1 MLSPQADHTPLA
13 PRRAALAS
21 AVGNILEWYDFAV
34 YAFFAATMGR
44 LFFPRSD
51 EIDSLII
58 TFGVFAAGHLMRPIG
73 GILFG
78 HIGDRYGRRPVLV
91 GSMVAMALA
100 TVAIG
105 LLPTVQQIGPLAAA
119 LLVFF
124 RMLQGFSIGGEYT
137 GSVCYCAECAADG
150 HRGLLCTAS
159 ILGAGVGTLLGSAAA
174 NILFLVLPADAVDAW
189 GWRIPFLAG
198 GVVGI
203 IGLYLRRNLAETR
216 GGQQDQKQA
225 QLPILDALTNH
236 LPTVLRVVGLN
247 LMHAVSFFMIFIFMK
262 TYLSKFIGLTEA
274 SALTISTVGLIALL
288 AVTAAASALSDRIGR
303 KRVLGA
309 SAVAAIVFALPLFI
323 LISSGNFWVALTCQL
338 AFALIVGAY
347 SGTAPSTMT
356 EIVPGHLRVTCT
368 SLGYNLSMALFG
380 GSTPMI
386 TILLIKETGSN
397 VAPALYIIAAAAV
410 SLAVLSLI
418 PETSR
423 TRLN

>member
-1 MLSPQADHTPLA
+1 
-13 PRRAALAS
+13 
-21 AVGNILEWYDFAV
+21 
-34 YAFFAATMGR
+34 MGR

-203 IGLYLRRNLAETR
+203 IGL
-216 GGQQDQKQA
+216 
-225 QLPILDALTNH
+225 
-236 LPTVLRVVGLN
+236 
-247 LMHAVSFFMIFIFMK
+247 
-262 TYLSKFIGLTEA
+262 
-274 SALTISTVGLIALL
+274 
-288 AVTAAASALSDRIGR
+288 
-303 KRVLGA
+303 
-309 SAVAAIVFALPLFI
+309 
-323 LISSGNFWVALTCQL
+323 
-338 AFALIVGAY
+338 
-347 SGTAPSTMT
+347 
-356 EIVPGHLRVTCT
+356 
-368 SLGYNLSMALFG
+368 
-380 GSTPMI
+380 
-386 TILLIKETGSN
+386 
-397 VAPALYIIAAAAV
+397 
-410 SLAVLSLI
+410 
-418 PETSR
+418 
-423 TRLN
+423 